1 MSPIPRILA
10 LALSLLGLAYAP
22 LDAQSTVRTG
32 SLAASDPRLDS
43 GEHFDEY
50 TIDVPLGQELIVI
63 LSAVDFDPYLLVYD
77 PAGELHENDDY
88 ADSPNV
94 ALVQQVAGSVGTW
107 RIRATSYESDETGDY
122 ALVLTT
128 RQRTDAGE
136 TDEQFAVQGDVPED
150 PAATIEGTLGEGDS
164 RRQDDSFYE
173 GWALMATEGQH
184 VVLTMRSPVFDTY
197 LTFVSPTGR
206 TFNDDDGGGNT
217 DSRIDI
223 VIDEPGR
230 WIVVAN
236 SLEAGDT
243 GAYTL
248 TIER

>member
-1 MSPIPRILA
+1 MTSIPRIFA
-10 LALSLLGLAYAP
+10 FALSLMGLISAP
-22 LDAQSTVRTG
+22 LAAQSTVRTG
-32 SLAASDPRLDS
+32 SLGASDPRLES

-77 PAGELHENDDY
+77 PAGEPHENDDY
-88 ADSPNV
+88 AESANV
-94 ALVQQVAGSVGTW
+94 ALVQEIAGSAGTW
-107 RIRATSYESDETGDY
+107 RIRATSYEADETGDY
-122 ALVLTT
+122 ALVLTA
-128 RQRTDAGE
+128 RQRTDAGQS
-136 TDEQFAVQGDVPED
+136 DEEYTVKGDVPAG
-150 PAATIEGTLGEGDS
+150 PTATIEGTLDEGDS
-164 RRQDDSFYE
+164 RRSDESFYE
-173 GWALMATEGQH
+173 GWALTAEGGEH
-184 VVLTMRSPVFDTY
+184 VVLTMRSPAFDTY

-206 TFNDDDGGGNT
+206 TFDDDDGGGNT
-217 DSRIDI
+217 DSRIDV

-236 SLEAGDT
+236 SLQAGDT